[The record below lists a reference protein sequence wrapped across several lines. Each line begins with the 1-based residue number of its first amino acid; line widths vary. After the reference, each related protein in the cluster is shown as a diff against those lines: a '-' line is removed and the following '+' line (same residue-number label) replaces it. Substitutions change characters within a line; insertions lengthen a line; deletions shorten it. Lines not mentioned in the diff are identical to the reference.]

1 MIKPTQDVM
10 INVKLLANPKR
21 FYKVKQHFEL
31 SNPHDMQMTINGC
44 KRQIINNYATE
55 ANNLRDNIAII
66 FQTLRNKCVIN
77 VDPVQQDL
85 SVVQDHLGEIV
96 SELRGKMKK
105 SYDEVV
111 ALVAGGRAYDV
122 SNKFSDKSVKF
133 TDTICEFMES
143 ERIPS
148 TKLLEQNI
156 DRCAQGINVYSHREN
171 AVISGGIIDDFANV
185 SYGLHDDIN
194 KIAENFFD
202 IFEVSPKAPI
212 TFVDE
217 IVPLPSTNIKYRQA
231 FFG

>member
-1 MIKPTQDVM
+1 MIKPAASDIM
-10 INVKLLANPKR
+10 INVKLLSNPKR

-44 KRQIINNYATE
+44 RRQIINNYAVE
-55 ANNLRDNIAII
+55 ANNLRDNVAII
-66 FQTLRNKCVIN
+66 FQTLKNKCVIN

-85 SVVQDHLGEIV
+85 SVIHDHLGEV
-96 SELRGKMKK
+96 LSELRGKMKK

-111 ALVAGGRAYDV
+111 ALVVGGRAYDV

-133 TDTICEFMES
+133 TDAICEFMES

-156 DRCAQGINVYSHREN
+156 SRSTQGVNIYSHREN
-171 AVISGGIIDDFANV
+171 AVISGGIIDEFAEAN
-185 SYGLHDDIN
+185 SKTSEDID
-194 KIAENFFD
+194 KVAEKFFD

-217 IVPLPSTNIKYRQA
+217 ILPMPSTNLRFLK
-231 FFG
+231 